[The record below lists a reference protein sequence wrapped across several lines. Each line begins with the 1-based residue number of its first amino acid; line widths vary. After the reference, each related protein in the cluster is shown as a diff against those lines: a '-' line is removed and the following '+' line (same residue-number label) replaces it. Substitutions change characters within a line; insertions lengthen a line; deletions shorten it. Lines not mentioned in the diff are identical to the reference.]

1 MNTRLQAAIALTLI
15 GLSAVAVTHKAEA
28 CGLNLVKSAN
38 GQWKFAPQAKVSA
51 AAARQM
57 FLAATDRKLASA
69 SVAKTNARPNPLR
82 FLAPISGLYAITLT
96 AEGNPPGGP
105 QDGKTMDQGY
115 GLWNADGTE
124 MMNSGRPAASTNFC
138 MGTWAQTGPR
148 TYTLNHFMMSWGQE
162 IVVDQTTASGYS
174 ILNDGPV
181 FGNIRETVT
190 LSRDGNSYTG
200 SVALTNY
207 DPVTGQPI
215 PTASF
220 VGTVTGTRLTID
232 SPVPY

>member
-1 MNTRLQAAIALTLI
+1 MNTRLQAAVALALM
-15 GLSAVAVTHKAEA
+15 GLSTAAVIHRADA
-28 CGLNLVKSAN
+28 CGLNLVRTAT
-38 GQWKFAPQAKVSA
+38 GQWTIAPQAKLSA
-51 AAARQM
+51 SAARQM
-57 FLAATDRKLASA
+57 FLAAAERKLASR
-69 SVAKTNARPNPLR
+69 SVARTKALPNPLQ

-105 QDGKTMDQGY
+105 PDGTTMDQGY

-138 MGTWAQTGPR
+138 MGTWAQTGKR
-148 TYTLNHFMMSWGQE
+148 TYTLNHFMMSWAQE
-162 IVVDQTTASGYS
+162 IVVDQATATGYN
-174 ILNDGPV
+174 IQNDGPV

-200 SVALTNY
+200 SVSLTNY

-220 VGTVTGTRLTID
+220 VGTVHGTRLTID